1 MTPALWFLV
10 QRTVANAATR
20 AVAGLRRPSRLL
32 GLLLGLAYLAWLSRQ
47 AGAGAM
53 PDPVRAT
60 TAGALGLLVLS
71 ATAWIAGTA
80 RPPADATRS
89 LLWPAPIRDRHL
101 VMLSLVTT
109 QALVIPNVI
118 LWTALASRGA
128 SAPLLGRRAIA
139 LWILFS
145 TLMYHRAVVGRL
157 RGRTHGAHAWL
168 RRGGT
173 VLGLLLLA
181 AIPFALT
188 GSFNLVSGGLER
200 LGTTGFGAILLWPF
214 AVPVRPVSATT
225 LDAWL
230 RSLPGAV
237 LLLGAHVALLL
248 WLGPTREPV
257 HPGLAAAGPAV
268 RPPPR
273 GAVALAA
280 WKAVTAVVRRT
291 HVLLIITGSIVASLG
306 LRALH
311 AHGNT
316 SAAEFAG
323 FLALTWALLLLVLGP
338 QFLRTGLRQ
347 DAEHLTLLRML
358 PARGRTWVLGG
369 AIGGALL
376 TALLA
381 GGLLLVGLG
390 GAGTSADLGRHGALR
405 PAGFAAVIVL
415 MMPIAM
421 LGTLVQDALFLL
433 FPGPISQG
441 APRPGA
447 TRLGTSLLNSV
458 MAAAML
464 VLLLALPAAAGLG
477 TALLAPGPP
486 APRLVGAA
494 VVAALV
500 AVGEVLV
507 LARALGARLD
517 RTGAA

>member
-10 QRTVANAATR
+10 RRTVANATTR
-20 AVAGLRRPSRLL
+20 AVAGLRRPSRLF

-47 AGAGAM
+47 AGAGGM
-53 PDPVRAT
+53 PDPARAT

-80 RPPADATRS
+80 RPPTDATRS
-89 LLWPAPIRDRHL
+89 LLWPAPIGDRHL
-101 VMLSLVTT
+101 VVLSLVAS

-118 LWTALASRGA
+118 LWTLLASRGA
-128 SAPLLGRRAIA
+128 SAALLGRRAIA
-139 LWILFS
+139 LWLLFS
-145 TLMYHRAVVGRL
+145 TLMYHRALVGRL

-173 VLGLLLLA
+173 VLGLMLLA
-181 AIPFALT
+181 GIPFALT

-214 AVPVRPVSATT
+214 EVPVRPVSAPT

-230 RSLPGAV
+230 RSLPAAV
-237 LLLGAHVALLL
+237 LLLGVHVALLL
-248 WLGPTREPV
+248 RLGPTREPV
-257 HPGLAAAGPAV
+257 QPGLAAAGPAV

-280 WKAVTAVVRRT
+280 WKAVTAVMRRT
-291 HVLLIITGSIVASLG
+291 HVLLIITGSIAASLG

-311 AHGNT
+311 ARGNAT
-316 SAAEFAG
+316 AEFTG
-323 FLALTWALLLLVLGP
+323 FLALTWAPLVLLLGP
-338 QFLRTGLRQ
+338 QFLRTGLRR
-347 DAEHLTLLRML
+347 DAEHLSLLRML
-358 PARGRTWVLGG
+358 PARGHTWVLGG
-369 AIGGALL
+369 AIGSALL

-390 GAGTSADLGRHGALR
+390 GAGTSADLGRYGALR

-421 LGTLVQDALFLL
+421 LGTLVQDTLFLL
-433 FPGPISQG
+433 FPGPISLG

-458 MAAAML
+458 ISAAML
-464 VLLLALPAAAGLG
+464 LLLLALPAAAGIG
-477 TALLAPGPP
+477 TALLALGPP
-486 APRLVGAA
+486 ALRLVGAA
-494 VVAALV
+494 VAAALV

-507 LARALGARLD
+507 LARWLGARLD